1 MTVAVV
7 VVGAQWKTQLESD
20 SKPKSKSSVC
30 VCVYVVGDDAV
41 NKEKYKV

>member
-7 VVGAQWKTQLESD
+7 VGGAQRKTQLESD

-30 VCVYVVGDDAV
+30 VCVYVVGDDAE
-41 NKEKYKV
+41 EKYKV